1 MTMSVLM
8 TVIFLAVCFW
18 ALLQEANEREQQ
30 YEKHCLAAYFKTDFG
45 QVYVIR
51 SSEIFIGAGRNAD
64 ICIHIPGIDQ
74 KKNRW
79 WGKRKLAGI
88 APIHAHAV
96 LKEDGQFYVRNLSNS
111 FPVYMEFGDER
122 KAILPA
128 DGDTKLY
135 HGARLVFG
143 GCRLTF
149 GRGGGN
155 E

>member
-1 MTMSVLM
+1 MFVLM

-18 ALLQEANEREQQ
+18 GLMQEANAREQQ
-30 YEKHCLAAYFKTDFG
+30 YEKHCLSAYFKTDFG

-51 SSEIFIGAGRNAD
+51 SSEIFIGSGHNSD
-64 ICIHIPGIDQ
+64 IRIHIPGLDR

-79 WGKRKLAGI
+79 WGKRKLGGI

-96 LKEDGQFYVRNLSNS
+96 LKEDGQFYVRNLSNR

-122 KAILPA
+122 KTILPA

-135 HGARLVFG
+135 HGVRLVFG

-149 GRGGGN
+149 CRGGGD

>member
-1 MTMSVLM
+1 MFVLL
-8 TVIFLAVCFW
+8 TVIFLAICFW
-18 ALLQEANEREQQ
+18 ALMQEAKAREQQ
-30 YEKHCLAAYFKTDFG
+30 YEKYCLAAYFKTDFE

-51 SSEIFIGAGRNAD
+51 SSEIFIGSGRNAD
-64 ICIHIPGIDQ
+64 IHIHIPGIDR

-88 APIHAHAV
+88 APIHAYAV
-96 LKEDGQFYVRNLSNS
+96 LKEDGQFYFRNLSNR

-122 KAILPA
+122 KTILPA

-135 HGARLVFG
+135 HGVRLVFG

-149 GRGGGN
+149 CRGGGN